1 MKISCLFQKSSDL
14 PVLQFGADVGGSA
27 GGLSDCVSRS
37 GRMSWSSR
45 WKLKNL
51 EMSRERAEMM
61 EAKDLWGWEDE
72 EEARERGEREQE
84 DLMKKKQLDQT
95 EKEQREKEE
104 KEVTQ
109 KEKKQRDIGMRE
121 KQQNEN
127 KQMKK
132 EQMEKEEMEKKQMEK
147 EEMEKKHMKRKPMK
161 KEQMEKEQM
170 EKEKME
176 KEQMKKGK
184 MEKKQMK
191 KEHMGKE
198 PMEKGWDGELKWLE
212 SEMGIKI
219 LKSSKRTREKKIHF
233 FDNSDEMLEKKYI
246 NFTYVCIKN
255 KTFSK

>member
-1 MKISCLFQKSSDL
+1 MLVDLWNFRQRENQHEDFLLLQKSSDL

-84 DLMKKKQLDQT
+84 DLMKKKQLDQI
-95 EKEQREKEE
+95 EKEQREKGER
-104 KEVTQ
+104 EVTQ
-109 KEKKQRDIGMRE
+109 KEKKQQYIGMRE

-127 KQMKK
+127 KQMEK
-132 EQMEKEEMEKKQMEK
+132 EQMEKKQMEK
-147 EEMEKKHMKRKPMK
+147 KQMK
-161 KEQMEKEQM
+161 KEQMDKEQM

-176 KEQMKKGK
+176 K
-184 MEKKQMK
+184 KQMK
-191 KEHMGKE
+191 KEQMRKE
-198 PMEKGWDGELKWLE
+198 
-212 SEMGIKI
+212 
-219 LKSSKRTREKKIHF
+219 
-233 FDNSDEMLEKKYI
+233 
-246 NFTYVCIKN
+246 
-255 KTFSK
+255 